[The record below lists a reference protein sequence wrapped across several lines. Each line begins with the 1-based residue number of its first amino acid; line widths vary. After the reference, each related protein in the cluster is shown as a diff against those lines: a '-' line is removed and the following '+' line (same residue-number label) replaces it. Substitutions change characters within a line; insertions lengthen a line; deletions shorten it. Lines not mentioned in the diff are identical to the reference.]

1 MLDVIMIQL
10 EQLCRSPVEKKY
22 LRGVNLKIVRRDDQ
36 QSTKRLDLT
45 KAFEYSWF
53 SGKCETLKIA

>member
-10 EQLCRSPVEKKY
+10 EQLCRSPAEKKY
-22 LRGVNLKIVRRDDQ
+22 LRGVNLKIVQRDDQ

-45 KAFEYSWF
+45 NAFEYSWF
-53 SGKCETLKIA
+53 NGKCEI